1 MSEIDNTW
9 YDDLGEDWWDPS
21 GPVAALHE
29 VNPVRGAYIVGALGL
44 GALRQDADRRRRP
57 RVLDLGCGGGL
68 LSGLYAR
75 AGAETLGIDPSRPS
89 LVTASR
95 YTASAAPKGEPSPT
109 YLAAVGE
116 RLPFADASFDAVCAA
131 DSLEHV
137 ADLAAVLDESVRVLR
152 PGGRFIFDTIN
163 RTWLSKVV
171 MIWAV
176 QNILRFAPAHTYD
189 FEAFIRPAE
198 LRASLE
204 ARGMR
209 WRDVRGLSFQRHPLM
224 AGALYLTRRQA
235 GGFRLSDDTRIS
247 YVGYAEK
254 PAPDSA

>member
-1 MSEIDNTW
+1 
-9 YDDLGEDWWDPS
+9 
-21 GPVAALHE
+21 
-29 VNPVRGAYIVGALGL
+29 VNPVRGHYIVGALGL
-44 GALRQDADRRRRP
+44 GDLRQSAERSHRP

-68 LSGLYAR
+68 LAGLYAR
-75 AGAETLGIDPSRPS
+75 AGAETIGIDPSRS
-89 LVTASR
+89 S
-95 YTASAAPKGEPSPT
+95 
-109 YLAAVGE
+109 LAAAVRHKEGARMERAPVYLGGVGE
-116 RLPFADASFDAVCAA
+116 FLPFADASFDAVCAA

-176 QNILRFAPAHTYD
+176 QDILRFAPAHTHD
-189 FEAFIRPAE
+189 FAAFIQPQE
-198 LRASLE
+198 LRVALE

-209 WRDVRGLSFQRHPLM
+209 WRDLRGLSFQRH
-224 AGALYLTRRQA
+224 AIVAAALYLTRRKA

-254 PAPDSA
+254 PAE